1 MKQISIY
8 ERFLSLDRSSVSFE
22 ANRCLYSFEKNAEC
36 TSCYSVC
43 PVEAIHPGKPPEFDS
58 QACQTCLAC
67 LTVCPTGAFQAD
79 DAVQDLMICATRLE
93 SKKIELVCAL
103 HPDPEV
109 GVSEETE
116 AIQVKGCLAGL
127 GTGVYLALAALHLQ
141 EVYVR
146 TDVCGACPWGKLKDR
161 ISSQVEDANKLIK
174 QFNDPQPVKV
184 IDSQELNHV
193 VQRPF
198 WKAENPPLSRRDLF
212 RMAAQRSQMAAARAL
227 STGQSDHT
235 GRRPGRER
243 RRINEAL
250 QRLAADQVVPDLD
263 TGHFGYATLSV
274 SEACTACGVCARAC
288 PTGAL
293 ILLRASDSSFKL
305 VFEPLNC
312 IGCEICAQVCAP
324 QAIDVKHHP
333 DVQSVF
339 LQEPPAI
346 LREGNLIHC
355 ERCNALFA
363 SSESKLCPVC
373 QARRNN
379 PFGSHFPPSLKHLQS
394 LKDQQKNS

>member
-1 MKQISIY
+1 
-8 ERFLSLDRSSVSFE
+8 
-22 ANRCLYSFEKNAEC
+22 
-36 TSCYSVC
+36 
-43 PVEAIHPGKPPEFDS
+43 
-58 QACQTCLAC
+58 

-79 DAVQDLMICATRLE
+79 DAVQDLLICATRLE

-146 TDVCGACPWGKLKDR
+146 TDACEDCPWGKLKDR
-161 ISSQVEDANKLIK
+161 ISSQVEDANNIVKK
-174 QFNDPQPVKV
+174 FNDGQSLKTVNSL
-184 IDSQELNHV
+184 DSNRG

-212 RMAAQRSQMAAARAL
+212 RMAAQRSQMVAARAL
-227 STGQSDHT
+227 SAGHSDHA

-250 QRLAADQVVPDLD
+250 QRMEAAQAAPDLGMGD
-263 TGHFGYATLSV
+263 FGYATLNV
-274 SEACTACGVCARAC
+274 SEACTACGVCSRAC

-293 ILLRASDSSFKL
+293 FYTQTSGSSFKL
-305 VFEPLNC
+305 AFDPLNC
-312 IGCEICAQVCAP
+312 IGCDICAQVCAP
-324 QAIDVKHHP
+324 QAIDVNHHP
-333 DVQSVF
+333 EAQSVF
-339 LQEPPAI
+339 LQESPAI
-346 LREGNLIHC
+346 LYEGALTHC
-355 ERCNALFA
+355 ERCNDLFA
-363 SSESKLCPVC
+363 SSAGSKLCPVC
-373 QARRNN
+373 QARRQN
-379 PFGSHFPPSLKHLQS
+379 PFGSQLPPSLKHLQS
-394 LKDQQKNS
+394 LIDQRKNS